1 MSILRELLPTEEEF
15 VEAVKNALKRYKTY
29 SADDIEKM
37 IKSEDGIMCI
47 KDEYTHD
54 RNLFENGK
62 ITRNEFLNGGANA
75 VAFNLDMTY

>member
-1 MSILRELLPTEEEF
+1 MSILREVLPTEEEF
-15 VEAVKNALKRYKTY
+15 IEAVKNALKRYKTY

-37 IKSEDGIMCI
+37 IKSEDGVMFI

-54 RNLFENGK
+54 RNLFEKGE